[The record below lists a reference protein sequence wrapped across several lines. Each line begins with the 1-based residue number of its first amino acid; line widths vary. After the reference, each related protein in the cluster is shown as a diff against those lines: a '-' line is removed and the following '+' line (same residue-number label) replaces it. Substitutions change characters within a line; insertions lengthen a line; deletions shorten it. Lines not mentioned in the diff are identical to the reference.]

1 MRIVGHRIERP
12 ISFHASS
19 EALIEGLHFNDEI
32 HRLPTGQ
39 ITGIPK
45 GVYYFKS
52 HEEANAHQFD
62 CLVAAM
68 VQIRRERQ

>member
-1 MRIVGHRIERP
+1 MCIVGNRIERP

-19 EALIEGLHFNDEI
+19 EALPKVARINDEM
-32 HRLPTGQ
+32 HRLPTDQ

-45 GVYYFKS
+45 GVYYSKTR
-52 HEEANAHQFD
+52 EEANAQQND

-68 VQIRRERQ
+68 MQIRRERR